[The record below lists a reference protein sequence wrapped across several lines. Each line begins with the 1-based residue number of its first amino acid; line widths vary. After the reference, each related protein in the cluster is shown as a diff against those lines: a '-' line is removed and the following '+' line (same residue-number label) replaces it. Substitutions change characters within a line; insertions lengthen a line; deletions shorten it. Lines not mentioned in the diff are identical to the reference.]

1 MNLDIK
7 ELLLPNIWTFLTQLG
22 ATAVLFFVAKKF
34 LWKPVQN
41 MLDQR
46 AKLLQEKL
54 TEVDKEKEGLE
65 FLMKDATSQVVEAK
79 KKADEIIGQAVLDA
93 EEIKKEA
100 STEAAEDARVKL
112 EKLQEDMA
120 YEQLK
125 LRENMYNEVVE
136 ISMEVATK
144 LLSEKMN
151 EKEDRKAVERF
162 IAEMKKR

>member
-22 ATAVLFFVAKKF
+22 ATAVLFIVAKKF
-34 LWKPVQN
+34 LWKPVQK

-46 AKLLQEKL
+46 ADLLQEKL
-54 TEVDKEKEGLE
+54 VEADKEKESLE
-65 FLMKDATSQVVEAK
+65 NSIKNAKSQVIEAK
-79 KKADEIIGQAVLDA
+79 MKADEIIEQAVIDA

-100 STEAAEDARVKL
+100 TLEAAEEAKAKL
-112 EKLQEDMA
+112 EKLQEDLA

-125 LRENMYNEVVE
+125 LRENMYNEVVD
-136 ISMEVATK
+136 ISMDVATK
-144 LLSEKMN
+144 LLTEKTN

-162 IAEMKKR
+162 IEEMKKR

>member
-46 AKLLQEKL
+46 ANLLQEKL
-54 TEVDKEKEGLE
+54 VDVEKEKESLE
-65 FLMKDATSQVVEAK
+65 YLMKDAKSQVIEAK
-79 KKADEIIGQAVLDA
+79 MKADEIIEQAVIDA
-93 EEIKKEA
+93 EVIKKEA
-100 STEAAEDARVKL
+100 NAEAAEDARVKL
-112 EKLQEDMA
+112 ERLQEDIT

-144 LLSEKMN
+144 LLTEKTN